1 MMGEENAR
9 QPSTILI
16 VDDQLEARQ
25 VLGMWLEPQGYRLA
39 FANSGAEALAQAIK
53 LVPDLILLDVM
64 MPDMDG
70 FEVCRRLRAHPL
82 LAEVPIIMIT
92 ALTDRESRLKG
103 IDAGAD
109 DFISKTFDG
118 IELRARVRSITRLNR
133 YRRLLVERV
142 RFRWVVERAEEG
154 YLTVDEDDQVL
165 YVNPRARLYLGL
177 PEQGSQ
183 PTSARFLELVGREYH
198 CEPRESWE
206 NWPEQPP
213 GQSPRY
219 LVRPETLTARAFW
232 LQVDV
237 LNLPE
242 GPDMTK
248 TVRLRDVTEQMNT
261 LRDMSGFHALI
272 THKLLTPIGHM
283 VGNLDLLAQYYRA
296 EVSIPEV
303 SELFETAHR
312 GGRRLSRELNDVV
325 QYLRDLSS
333 LARERLPYKLTQIQ
347 PLVIQIS
354 ETLRLT
360 SVQVSFREC
369 PPDASVSLSEHA
381 VELILWEV
389 LENAKK
395 FHPQQD
401 PTVEISVIGL
411 GSGKVC
417 LRFSDDGLTLSP
429 EQLTQVWTPY
439 YQGEKYFTGEVAGV
453 GLGLTM
459 VATLVWG
466 VGGTCR
472 IRNRTPGPGVVVELV
487 LPLVLDP
494 QRAE

>member
-1 MMGEENAR
+1 MGEENAR
-9 QPSTILI
+9 QPSTVLI
-16 VDDQLEARQ
+16 VDDEREACEVLE
-25 VLGMWLEPQGYRLA
+25 MWLKPQGYRLA
-39 FANSGAEALAQAIK
+39 FATSGAEALAQAIN
-53 LVPDLILLDVM
+53 LVPDLILLDIM

-82 LAEVPIIMIT
+82 LAEVPILMIT
-92 ALTDRESRLKG
+92 ALTDRQSRLKG

-142 RFRWVVERAEEG
+142 RFRWVVERAEDG
-154 YLTVDEDDQVL
+154 YLIVGEDDQVL
-165 YVNPRARLYLGL
+165 YANPRARLYLGL
-177 PEQGSQ
+177 AGQGSQ
-183 PTSARFLELVGREYH
+183 PISGRFLELVGTEYH

-206 NWPEQPP
+206 NWPEQPS
-213 GQSPRY
+213 GQPPRY

-232 LQVDV
+232 LKVDV
-237 LNLPE
+237 LNLPK
-242 GPDMTK
+242 GPDMAK
-248 TVRLRDVTEQMNT
+248 TVCLRDVTEQMNT

-283 VGNLDLLAQYYRA
+283 VGNLDLLVQYYHDQ
-296 EVSIPEV
+296 VSIPEV
-303 SELFETAHR
+303 AELFETAHR
-312 GGRRLSRELNDVV
+312 GGRRLNRELNDVV
-325 QYLRDLSS
+325 RYLRDLSS
-333 LARERLPYKLTQIQ
+333 LARERLPCDLARIQ
-347 PLVIQIS
+347 PLVTQIS
-354 ETLRLT
+354 EMLRLT
-360 SVQVSFREC
+360 SVRVSYREC
-369 PPDASVSLSEHA
+369 ASDACVSLSERA
-381 VELILWEV
+381 IELILWEV

-395 FHPQQD
+395 FHPRQG
-401 PTVEISVIGL
+401 PTVEISITCL

-429 EQLTQVWTPY
+429 EQLAQVWTPY
-439 YQGEKYFTGEVAGV
+439 YQGEKHFTGEVAGV

-472 IRNRTPGPGVVVELV
+472 ICNRTPGPGVVVELI
-487 LPLVLDP
+487 LPLVLDR